1 MAKRA
6 PLQQVTSTPDA
17 ATLRRV
23 AAEAERIEPPAV
35 VRTSRKAVL
44 INIKVAE
51 ETAIA
56 LARKAVAE
64 GQTQKQII
72 VRALQSLG
80 LPVDPLDLEDR
91 SPRRRAAA

>member
-1 MAKRA
+1 MSNA
-6 PLQQVTSTPDA
+6 
-17 ATLRRV
+17 RRV
-23 AAEAERIEPPAV
+23 AAEAERIEPPAI

-64 GQTQKQII
+64 DNTKADHRPGAAIH
-72 VRALQSLG
+72 RAAI
-80 LPVDPLDLEDR
+80 DPLDLEDR

>member
-6 PLQQVTSTPDA
+6 PLRQVTTPDA

-23 AAEAERIEPPAV
+23 AIEAERSEPPAV
-35 VRTSRKAVL
+35 VRTPRKAVL

-56 LARKAVAE
+56 LARMAVAE
-64 GQTQKQII
+64 GLTQKQII
-72 VRALQSLG
+72 VRALQSIG
-80 LPVDPLDLEDR
+80 LPIDPLDLEDR
-91 SPRRRAAA
+91 SPRRRAA

>member
-1 MAKRA
+1 MQQRSAGL
-6 PLQQVTSTPDA
+6 PLKPSGSS
-17 ATLRRV
+17 RRLSC
-23 AAEAERIEPPAV
+23 ERPA
-35 VRTSRKAVL
+35 RAVL